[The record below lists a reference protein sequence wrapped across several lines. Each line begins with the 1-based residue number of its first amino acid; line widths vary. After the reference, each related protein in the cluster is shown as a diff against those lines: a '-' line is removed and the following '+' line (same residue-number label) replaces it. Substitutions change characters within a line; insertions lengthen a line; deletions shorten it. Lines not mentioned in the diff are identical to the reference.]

1 VDIFVERLKALA
13 DFLSQGVGYI
23 GNTPL
28 SEKSHVP
35 PGLLPIKHCVEL
47 ALYSAYVKDVDP
59 LSLLIIAP
67 VGSGKT
73 ELLKAYAINRGVT
86 FYNDFT
92 SYGVYQLL
100 SQIQAGLVRHV
111 LVGDFVRLL
120 ARGKAVVREIV
131 ATLNAL
137 IEEGVQNIET
147 FFVHFHSPKPVKAGV
162 IAALTTE
169 EWRLRRRQWIRMG
182 FLSRA
187 LPVSY
192 VLAPE
197 DKLRG
202 EGLIYEG
209 REAFKPIELK
219 LPSENID
226 IVVSESRKGDLK
238 RLGRVLAA
246 VNNDET
252 GFRSHRHVI
261 AMAKASALRQGR
273 SKVNEEDISLLKALS
288 VLWLSPYSGD
298 EPSFRIM
305 LMLPAK
311 STQLVDSL
319 SQLYSP
325 ATIYRRLNYLEKLKA
340 IRRIGE
346 EWHPNL

>member
-226 IVVSESRKGDLK
+226 IVYQNLGKGTLK
-238 RLGRVLAA
+238 GL
-246 VNNDET
+246 E
-252 GFRSHRHVI
+252 GF
-261 AMAKASALRQGR
+261 LQ
-273 SKVNEEDISLLKALS
+273 
-288 VLWLSPYSGD
+288 P
-298 EPSFRIM
+298 
-305 LMLPAK
+305 
-311 STQLVDSL
+311 
-319 SQLYSP
+319 
-325 ATIYRRLNYLEKLKA
+325 
-340 IRRIGE
+340 
-346 EWHPNL
+346 